1 MQINDVLS
9 LVMFGAIGGMLGQGL
24 RVVVGLKKAQE
35 QAAAN
40 GLSFQDDVFDSRRL
54 WSSLLIGAIAGGIG
68 VFTLTTVPT
77 FKDGAEA
84 ANKFFALVGIG
95 YAGTDFIEGLINRY
109 LPLQDS
115 ATGKAKQTPEPP
127 PAGPP
132 VPPPVPVGNQAQAI
146 SLLQAG
152 TIPTPAHGDPRLMT
166 AGSLLVLPAF
176 WLVISSSGAATGG
189 DVTPPA
195 GAAAAANTPLPDGAT
210 PAGQDGKS
218 VDVQVGAPAG

>member
-1 MQINDVLS
+1 MQINEVLS
-9 LVMFGAIGGMLGQGL
+9 LVTFGAIGGMLGQGL

-68 VFTLTTVPT
+68 VFTLTTLPT
-77 FKDGAEA
+77 FKDEAEA

-95 YAGTDFIEGLINRY
+95 YAGTDFIEGFINRY

-115 ATGKAKQTPEPP
+115 TAGNAKETRNPP
-127 PAGPP
+127 PADPP
-132 VPPPVPVGNQAQAI
+132 APAPAGNQAQAVA
-146 SLLQAG
+146 LLQAG
-152 TIPTPAHGDPRLMT
+152 AIPTPAQGDPRLMT

-176 WLVISSSGAATGG
+176 WLAISSGGAAPG
-189 DVTPPA
+189 DDVAAPG
-195 GAAAAANTPLPDGAT
+195 GAAAAANMPFPDADT
-210 PAGQDGKS
+210 PAGPDGKAAG
-218 VDVQVGAPAG
+218 VQAGAQEA

>member
-1 MQINDVLS
+1 MEINEVLS
-9 LVMFGAIGGMLGQGL
+9 LVTFGAIGGMLGQGL

-68 VFTLTTVPT
+68 VFTLTTGPT

-95 YAGTDFIEGLINRY
+95 YAGTDFIEGFISRY
-109 LPLQDS
+109 LPLQDN
-115 ATGKAKQTPEPP
+115 AGGNAKETPNPP
-127 PAGPP
+127 PADPQGPAP
-132 VPPPVPVGNQAQAI
+132 AGNQAQAVA
-146 SLLQAG
+146 LLQAG
-152 TIPTPAHGDPRLMT
+152 AIPTPAQGDSRLGT

-176 WLVISSSGAATGG
+176 WLAISSGGAAAG
-189 DVTPPA
+189 DDVAPPA
-195 GAAAAANTPLPDGAT
+195 GAAAAANTPLTEGDT
-210 PAGQDGKS
+210 PAAQDGKP
-218 VDVQVGAPAG
+218 VGVQVGAPAA